1 MTNINNEL
9 SELLKGIFFEELK
22 NINEYIPIIKNSK
35 NITKII
41 PFFLTHSKNNKED
54 INYIINLI
62 NLIQNFF
69 KINNNLI
76 PLFMNNNFYA
86 NGKTFYECLIKLYL
100 EEYICE
106 ENKLFIEELMKTI
119 NINYSISKNIIE
131 IIYQNLSQYFRNCK
145 KNILTP
151 NLLGRYLNLLSLMYS
166 DPYSIIEDKEQNR
179 IKNYLYFNG
188 IDSKF
193 SFILNKFS
201 NNHVPDFPTLEKGF
215 SFVFWIKLDL
225 KLINEYFKILDDN
238 IDINLIKI
246 NIGGKLLIVKLINP
260 KSIIIAN
267 KEFSTKIIDIDKLF
281 NYDDW
286 NNIIFTVEKK
296 KNKLL
301 TKLYINN
308 NQIDNFVYF
317 TEKINWKEKIN
328 NIDLFENLLGKV
340 SSILFFSFVIDIDLV
355 IFFSTIKG
363 FYKKKLLKDFLFLID
378 KEYSNINYKRNI
390 DNKVDT
396 KINNKL
402 KLKLK
407 DHNISNLICFFCP
420 FTFDKYKNTIED
432 VFGNFICKFGIN
444 DGVNFYK
451 NNTKDIQNLG
461 GINNLLPIMELMLSS
476 LKKEIPY
483 NSIDNNIFNEKN
495 FLSFLIIIQ
504 KILYTEKTC
513 KIYEKETKFFPSL
526 SIFFEKIPSRY
537 YTMNILQSILN
548 IINISLSKDETKK
561 KKNSSEL
568 MKLLILNLNMLLKFP
583 KNLHIELWDNIHNI
597 LIKNLEIIKN
607 TLNTS
612 KICLF
617 IKYYDE
623 ERYTKFCCKKHAC
636 LINEK
641 ENESYRNYLMI
652 PELNLRIDKL
662 FNIIQF
668 YIDNSKEDKI
678 FKDIFKLL
686 SLDLSPCLQNR
697 IILLYIS
704 HFMNEK
710 IDEEIK
716 KKTLYNLL
724 KNNFIEIS
732 KYVLKISLLD
742 TRTYIFKLFN
752 ILTTDYKN
760 IIYEYFKQNSIIV
773 SEIVQFFRLNI
784 FHTNLIIDINF

>member
-106 ENKLFIEELMKTI
+106 ENKIFIEELMKTI

-131 IIYQNLSQYFRNCK
+131 IIYQTLSQYFRNCE

-166 DPYSIIEDKEQNR
+166 DPHSIIEDKEQNE

-201 NNHVPDFPTLEKGF
+201 NNHVSDFPTLEKGF
-215 SFVFWIKLDL
+215 SFVFWIKLDF

-267 KEFSTKIIDIDKLF
+267 KEFSTKIIEIDKLF

-451 NNTKDIQNLG
+451 NKKKDIQNLG

-483 NSIDNNIFNEKN
+483 NSIDNNTFNEKN
-495 FLSFLIIIQ
+495 FLSFLI
-504 KILYTEKTC
+504 
-513 KIYEKETKFFPSL
+513 
-526 SIFFEKIPSRY
+526 R
-537 YTMNILQSILN
+537 
-548 IINISLSKDETKK
+548 
-561 KKNSSEL
+561 
-568 MKLLILNLNMLLKFP
+568 
-583 KNLHIELWDNIHNI
+583 
-597 LIKNLEIIKN
+597 
-607 TLNTS
+607 
-612 KICLF
+612 
-617 IKYYDE
+617 
-623 ERYTKFCCKKHAC
+623 
-636 LINEK
+636 
-641 ENESYRNYLMI
+641 
-652 PELNLRIDKL
+652 
-662 FNIIQF
+662 
-668 YIDNSKEDKI
+668 
-678 FKDIFKLL
+678 
-686 SLDLSPCLQNR
+686 
-697 IILLYIS
+697 
-704 HFMNEK
+704 
-710 IDEEIK
+710 
-716 KKTLYNLL
+716 
-724 KNNFIEIS
+724 
-732 KYVLKISLLD
+732 
-742 TRTYIFKLFN
+742 
-752 ILTTDYKN
+752 
-760 IIYEYFKQNSIIV
+760 
-773 SEIVQFFRLNI
+773 
-784 FHTNLIIDINF
+784 